1 MANILALDTTTEA
14 CSVALL
20 RDNDVFQDYGIYPRE
35 HTKVLLPMIKE
46 QMELADLDWNALDAI
61 AVTQG
66 PGAFTGIR
74 IGVAVAQ
81 GLAFANDLPLIG
93 VSTLATVAQG
103 AYREMRANSV
113 RVVMD
118 ARMGEVY
125 WNDFQLSDLNSD
137 VSSGIMLSTS
147 KDAVARPQDLTRP
160 SLLNSESVCWVGSGL
175 GPYKDEL
182 VELSQQ
188 WGLCSEFE
196 EQLRLPQAIDML
208 SIALALYLEG
218 KAVPAALLEPQY
230 VRNNVAKKKREQK
243 AAVLS

>member
-20 RDNDVFQDYGIYPRE
+20 RDNDVFQDYGVYPRE

-46 QMELADLDWNALDAI
+46 QMVLADLDWNALDAI

-125 WNDFQLSDLNSD
+125 WNDFQLSDL
-137 VSSGIMLSTS
+137 
-147 KDAVARPQDLTRP
+147 
-160 SLLNSESVCWVGSGL
+160 
-175 GPYKDEL
+175 
-182 VELSQQ
+182 
-188 WGLCSEFE
+188 
-196 EQLRLPQAIDML
+196 
-208 SIALALYLEG
+208 
-218 KAVPAALLEPQY
+218 
-230 VRNNVAKKKREQK
+230 
-243 AAVLS
+243 